1 MAASSNDYF
10 GIHFV
15 VSAILA
21 LFFGWVLS
29 PIARILEGKVV
40 AGIVRILLL
49 FVGIG
54 FLLDIVDFVCIL
66 VNKKILRVI
75 EA

>member
-49 FVGIG
+49 FIGIG
-54 FLLDIVDFVCIL
+54 FILCIVDFVCIL